1 MLLLLLGHRRRGVG
15 GHGGSLV
22 GAGEGQYGVGIVD
35 DILVVMALGLRRRRR
50 IHVLLELRLVVL
62 LLVVLD
68 LGAQRALA
76 GWGQAALGSEDSLDV
91 VKALLDVLET
101 LVDDGI
107 DALVDD
113 GGEGVGQGCQ
123 QVGNKE
129 PLLGWIRHLI

>member
-1 MLLLLLGHRRRGVG
+1 MGS
-15 GHGGSLV
+15 HGGSLV
-22 GAGEGQYGVGIVD
+22 GAGECQYGVGIVD
-35 DILVVMALGLRRRRR
+35 DILVVMGLGLRRRGR
-50 IHVLLELRLVVL
+50 IDVLLELRLVVL

-68 LGAQRALA
+68 LGAQGALA
-76 GWGQAALGSEDSLDV
+76 GWGQAALGSEDGLDV

>member
-1 MLLLLLGHRRRGVG
+1 MG

-22 GAGEGQYGVGIVD
+22 GAGEGQDGVGVVD
-35 DILVVMALGLRRRRR
+35 DILVVMGLGLGRLRR
-50 IHVLLELRLVVL
+50 IDVLLELRLVVL

-68 LGAQRALA
+68 LSAQRALA
-76 GWGQAALGSEDSLDV
+76 GWGEAALGSQDSLDV
-91 VKALLDVLET
+91 VEALLDVLET

-123 QVGNKE
+123 QIRNEE

>member
-1 MLLLLLGHRRRGVG
+1 MG

-22 GAGEGQYGVGIVD
+22 GAGEGQDGVGVVD
-35 DILVVMALGLRRRRR
+35 DILVVMGLGLGRLRR
-50 IHVLLELRLVVL
+50 IDVLLELRLVVL

-76 GWGQAALGSEDSLDV
+76 GWGEAALGSQDSLDV
-91 VKALLDVLET
+91 VQALLDVLET

-123 QVGNKE
+123 QIRNEE
-129 PLLGWIRHLI
+129 PLLG